1 MRMKKQKETART
13 DQNYTEGNIS
23 ITSKLIGY
31 VRTKDSKD
39 SIEIEPAYLNT
50 ALHGDIV
57 KVLIHQDKKGLSAQ
71 SGEVVEIIRRS
82 KAGFAGILE
91 QENEIYFLAPSDH
104 KMYTDIVIPEN
115 RLYGAKVGQKV
126 FGIITAWHDSK
137 KAPLGEIIEILGNPK
152 DNDVEMRAIALEKG
166 FNAKFPED
174 VENEAQNELKK
185 SQDKNLQEKEI
196 TNRRDFRGVTTFT
209 IDPIDAKDFD
219 DALSVKK
226 LADGDF
232 EIGIHI
238 ADVSHYVRPDTL
250 LDKEAVKRATSV
262 YLVDRTIPMLPE
274 ILSNDLCSL
283 VQGKDRLTM
292 SAVFVFDKKGNIKS
306 EWFGKTIINS
316 NKRFTY
322 EEAQNVLDLQNGP
335 HLEELNT
342 LYNISKEL
350 TKKRFEHGAISLD
363 QDEVKFKLDEK
374 GIPTGVYIK
383 TRLETSKLI
392 EEFMLIA
399 NKKVAEYIGTP
410 ENKENKNRVF
420 VYRVHNEPEESK
432 IQDLVRFLAKLGY
445 KVKTVD
451 GLIPPSE
458 INNLLKKL
466 DGKEE
471 KKTVQTAIIRS
482 MAKAIYSTKNIGH
495 YGLAFEFYTHFTSP
509 IRRYPDVIVHR
520 LLNDYLHNKVIKTE
534 KWHEYDEISIHSSIR
549 EKEASDAE
557 RTSIKYKQIEYMSY
571 HIGENFDGVI
581 TGVTEWGMFVE
592 EKETK
597 CEGMIRLKDIGD
609 DYYEYQEKEMAIVGK
624 KTKKKYRIGDQ
635 IKIKVKSA
643 DLNKMVID
651 YVFV

>member
-1 MRMKKQKETART
+1 MSKEKQI
-13 DQNYTEGNIS
+13 YTEGTIS
-23 ITSKLIGY
+23 ITSKLMGY

-39 SIEIEPAYLNT
+39 SIEIEPAFLNT
-50 ALHGDIV
+50 ALHGDTV
-57 KVLIHQDKKGLSAQ
+57 KILIHQDKKN
-71 SGEVVEIIRRS
+71 GEVVEIIKRS

-126 FGIITAWHDSK
+126 FGTITAWHDPK
-137 KAPLGEIIEILGNPK
+137 KAPLGEIVEVLGNPK

-166 FNAKFPED
+166 FNAVFPVN
-174 VENEAQNELKK
+174 VEKEANKELAK
-185 SQDKNLQEKEI
+185 SHDIKLQETEI
-196 TNRRDFRGVTTFT
+196 KTRRDFRNITTFT

-226 LADGDF
+226 LDGGDF

-283 VQGKDRLTM
+283 VEGKDRLTM
-292 SAVFVFDKKGNIKS
+292 SAVFAFDKNGNIKN

-322 EEAQNVLDLQNGP
+322 EEAQNVLTTQKGTY
-335 HLEELNT
+335 LEELNT

-374 GIPTGVYIK
+374 GVPISVYIK
-383 TRLETSKLI
+383 QRLETSKLI
-392 EEFMLIA
+392 EEFMLVA

-410 ENKENKNRVF
+410 NNKKNKDRVF
-420 VYRVHNEPEESK
+420 VYRIHSEPEEEK
-432 IQDLVRFLAKLGY
+432 IINLVKFLAKLGY

-458 INNLLKKL
+458 INILLKKL
-466 DGKEE
+466 EGKEE

-495 YGLAFEFYTHFTSP
+495 YGLAFEYYTHFTSP

-520 LLNDYLHNKVIKTE
+520 LLNDYLHNKEIKTE

-557 RTSIKYKQIEYMSY
+557 RTSIKYKQIEYMSSR
-571 HIGENFDGVI
+571 IGNIYDGVI

-592 EKETK
+592 EKESK

-609 DYYEYQEKEMAIVGK
+609 DYYEYQEKEMAIVGR
-624 KTKKKYRIGDQ
+624 KTKKKYRIGNQ
-635 IKIKVKSA
+635 VKIKVKNA
-643 DLNKMVID
+643 DLSKMVID